1 MPGMH
6 NPAAESGR
14 LCQVISVTDYQS
26 ILDAI
31 RDEVRPLLSQGRVAD
46 YIPRL
51 AGVPREKF
59 GMAVVTLDGQL
70 YQTGDADEAF
80 SLQSISKVYTLA
92 LALRAIGDRLWQ
104 RVGREPSGNAFNSL
118 VQLELENGLPRNPFI
133 NAGALVVA
141 DVVLGAYPEPQ
152 ARLLAEVRQ
161 RTGNTLLRDDPT
173 VARSEKE
180 NGFRNAALAN
190 FIRSFDNLDHPV
202 EDVLDFYFYQCS
214 LAMSCVDLAR
224 GFLFL
229 AHGGACPW
237 TGGRVLDAN
246 QAKRINALMLT
257 CGTYDAAGDFA
268 YHVGMPAKS
277 GVGGGIV
284 GVIPNQ
290 LAVAVWS
297 PALNGKG
304 NSLAGSAALE
314 LFTSKTGLSIF

>member
-1 MPGMH
+1 M
-6 NPAAESGR
+6 
-14 LCQVISVTDYQS
+14 TDFQT
-26 ILDAI
+26 ILDEI
-31 RDEVRPLLSQGRVAD
+31 HHEIRPLLAQGAVAD

-51 AGVPREKF
+51 ASVPHEKF

-70 YQTGDADEAF
+70 YQTGAATEAF
-80 SLQSISKVYTLA
+80 SVQSISKIYTLTLA
-92 LALRAIGDRLWQ
+92 LQAIGDRLWQ

-141 DVVLGAYPEPQ
+141 DVVLAASAQPRTQ
-152 ARLLAEVRQ
+152 LLTEIRRRADNH
-161 RTGNTLLRDDPT
+161 GLRDDPE
-173 VARSEKE
+173 VAISEKAH
-180 NGFRNAALAN
+180 GFRNAALAN
-190 FIRSFDNLDHPV
+190 FIRSFGNLDHPV
-202 EDVLDFYFYQCS
+202 EEVLDFYFYQCS

-229 AHGGACPW
+229 ANGGRCPW
-237 TGGRVLDAN
+237 TGDTVLSAD
-246 QAKRINALMLT
+246 QAKRVNALMLT

-284 GVIPNQ
+284 GVIPNR

-297 PALNGKG
+297 PALNAKG

-314 LFTSKTGLSIF
+314 LFTTKTGMSIF

>member
-1 MPGMH
+1 MP
-6 NPAAESGR
+6 
-14 LCQVISVTDYQS
+14 DYQA
-26 ILDAI
+26 ILDEI
-31 RDEVRPLLSQGRVAD
+31 RDEVQPLLPQGHVAD
-46 YIPRL
+46 YISRL

-59 GMAVVTLDGQL
+59 GMAVVTLDGRV
-70 YQTGDADEAF
+70 YQTGDAAESF
-80 SLQSISKVYTLA
+80 SVQSISKVYTLT
-92 LALRAIGDRLWQ
+92 LALQSIGDSLWQ
-104 RVGREPSGNAFNSL
+104 LVGREPSGNAFNSL

-141 DVVLGAYPEPQ
+141 DVVLATREDPRAQ
-152 ARLLAEVRQ
+152 LLAVIRGCS
-161 RTGNTLLRDDPT
+161 GNAGICDDPE
-173 VARSEKE
+173 VALSEKA

-190 FIRSFDNLDHPV
+190 FIRSFGNLQHTID
-202 EDVLDFYFYQCS
+202 DVLDFYFYQCS

-229 AHGGACPW
+229 ANQGRCPW
-237 TGGRVLDAN
+237 SGDSVLSAD

-268 YHVGMPAKS
+268 YHVGIPGKS

-297 PALNGKG
+297 PALNAKG

-314 LFTSKTGLSIF
+314 RFTAKTGLSIF

>member
-1 MPGMH
+1 MP
-6 NPAAESGR
+6 
-14 LCQVISVTDYQS
+14 DYQA
-26 ILDAI
+26 ILDEI
-31 RDEVRPLLSQGRVAD
+31 RDEVRPLLSQGHVAD

-51 AGVPREKF
+51 ACVPREKF
-59 GMAVVTLDGQL
+59 GMAVVTLDGRL
-70 YQTGDADEAF
+70 YQTGDAAEAF
-80 SLQSISKVYTLA
+80 SIQSISKVYTLT
-92 LALRAIGDRLWQ
+92 LALQSLGDSLWQ

-141 DVVLGAYPEPQ
+141 DVVLATREDPRAQ
-152 ARLLAEVRQ
+152 LLTTIRGCS
-161 RTGNTLLRDDPT
+161 GNPDIRDDPE
-173 VARSEKE
+173 VALSEKA

-190 FIRSFDNLDHPV
+190 FIRSFGNLEHAIGA
-202 EDVLDFYFYQCS
+202 VLDFYFFQCS

-229 AHGGACPW
+229 ANRGRCPW
-237 TGGRVLDAN
+237 SGADILSTD

-268 YHVGMPAKS
+268 YHVGIPGKS

-297 PALNGKG
+297 PALNAKG

-314 LFTSKTGLSIF
+314 RFTAKTGLSIF

>member
-1 MPGMH
+1 MP
-6 NPAAESGR
+6 
-14 LCQVISVTDYQS
+14 DYQA

-31 RDEVRPLLSQGRVAD
+31 REEVRPLLGQGHVAD

-51 AGVPREKF
+51 AEVPREKF
-59 GMAVVTLDGQL
+59 GMAVATLDGRV
-70 YQTGDADEAF
+70 YRTGDAGEVF
-80 SLQSISKVYTLA
+80 SAQSISKVYTLT
-92 LALRAIGDRLWQ
+92 LALRAVGDRLWQ

-141 DVVLGAYPEPQ
+141 DVVLEAYADPR
-152 ARLLAEVRQ
+152 ATLLAEVR
-161 RTGNTLLRDDPT
+161 RRADNPGLGDDAA
-173 VARSEKE
+173 VAASERQ

-190 FIRSFDNLDHPV
+190 FIRSFGNLRRPV
-202 EDVLDFYFYQCS
+202 DEVLDFYFFQCS

-237 TGGRVLDAN
+237 DGERVLEAD

-297 PALNGKG
+297 PALNAKG

-314 LFTSKTGLSIF
+314 LFTAKTGLSIF

>member
-1 MPGMH
+1 MP
-6 NPAAESGR
+6 
-14 LCQVISVTDYQS
+14 DYQA
-26 ILDAI
+26 ILDEI
-31 RDEVRPLLSQGRVAD
+31 RDEVRPLLSQGHVAD

-51 AGVPREKF
+51 ACVPREKF
-59 GMAVVTLDGQL
+59 GMAVVTLDGRL
-70 YQTGDADEAF
+70 YQTGDAAEAF
-80 SLQSISKVYTLA
+80 SIQSISKVYTLT
-92 LALRAIGDRLWQ
+92 LALQSLGDSLWQ

-141 DVVLGAYPEPQ
+141 DVVLATREDPRAQ
-152 ARLLAEVRQ
+152 LLTTIRGCS
-161 RTGNTLLRDDPT
+161 GNPDIRDDPE
-173 VARSEKE
+173 VALSEKA

-190 FIRSFDNLDHPV
+190 FIRRFGNLEHAIGA
-202 EDVLDFYFYQCS
+202 VLDFYFFQCS

-229 AHGGACPW
+229 ANQGRCPW
-237 TGGRVLDAN
+237 SGESILSSD

-268 YHVGMPAKS
+268 YHVGIPGKS

-297 PALNGKG
+297 PALNAKG

-314 LFTSKTGLSIF
+314 RFTAKTGLSIF

>member
-1 MPGMH
+1 MP
-6 NPAAESGR
+6 
-14 LCQVISVTDYQS
+14 DYQA
-26 ILDAI
+26 ILDEI
-31 RDEVRPLLSQGRVAD
+31 RDEVRPLLRQGHVAD

-59 GMAVVTLDGQL
+59 GMAMVTLDGRL
-70 YQTGDADEAF
+70 YQTGHAVEPF
-80 SLQSISKVYTLA
+80 SIQSISKVYTLT
-92 LALRAIGDRLWQ
+92 LALQSIGDELWQ

-141 DVVLGAYPEPQ
+141 DVVLATRSDPRAQ
-152 ARLLAEVRQ
+152 LLATIRSCS
-161 RTGNTLLRDDPT
+161 GNPDIRDDPE
-173 VARSEKE
+173 VALSEKA

-190 FIRSFDNLDHPV
+190 FIRSFGNLEHAID
-202 EDVLDFYFYQCS
+202 DVLDFYFYQCS

-229 AHGGACPW
+229 ANQGRCPW
-237 TGGRVLDAN
+237 SGDRVLSPD

-268 YHVGMPAKS
+268 YHVGIPGKS

-297 PALNGKG
+297 PALNAKG

-314 LFTSKTGLSIF
+314 RFTAKTGLSIF

>member
-1 MPGMH
+1 MPDFQ
-6 NPAAESGR
+6 A
-14 LCQVISVTDYQS
+14 
-26 ILDAI
+26 ILHEI
-31 RDEVRPLLSQGRVAD
+31 RDEVRPLLQQGAVAD

-51 AGVPREKF
+51 ARVPREKF

-70 YQTGDADEAF
+70 YQTGDAAEAF
-80 SLQSISKVYTLA
+80 SIQSICKVYTLT
-92 LALRAIGDRLWQ
+92 LALQAVGDRLWH

-118 VQLELENGLPRNPFI
+118 VQLELEQGMPRNPFI

-141 DVVLGAYPEPQ
+141 DVVLGAGGD
-152 ARLLAEVRQ
+152 ARSALLRRVRQ
-161 RTGNTLLRDDPT
+161 CADNPGLRDDPE
-173 VARSEKE
+173 VAASEQAH
-180 NGFRNAALAN
+180 GFRNAALAN
-190 FIRSFDNLDHPV
+190 FIRSFDNLDHGV
-202 EDVLDFYFYQCS
+202 DEVLDFYFYQCS
-214 LAMSCVDLAR
+214 LAMDCVDLAR

-229 AHGGACPW
+229 AHQGRCPW
-237 TGGRVLDAN
+237 TGEQLVSPA

-268 YHVGMPAKS
+268 YHVGVPAKS

-284 GVIPNQ
+284 AVIPNQ

-297 PALNGKG
+297 PALNAKG

>member
-1 MPGMH
+1 MP
-6 NPAAESGR
+6 
-14 LCQVISVTDYQS
+14 DYQA
-26 ILDAI
+26 ILDEI
-31 RDEVRPLLSQGRVAD
+31 RDEVRPLLLQGRVAD

-59 GMAVVTLDGQL
+59 GMAVVTLDGGL
-70 YQTGDADEAF
+70 YQTGDAVESF
-80 SLQSISKVYTLA
+80 SIQSISKVYTLT
-92 LALRAIGDRLWQ
+92 LALQSIGDELWQ

-141 DVVLGAYPEPQ
+141 DVVLATREDPRAQ
-152 ARLLAEVRQ
+152 LLATIRGCS
-161 RTGNTLLRDDPT
+161 GNPDIRDDPE
-173 VARSEKE
+173 VALSEKA

-190 FIRSFDNLDHPV
+190 FIRSFGNLEHAID
-202 EDVLDFYFYQCS
+202 DVLDFYFYQCS

-229 AHGGACPW
+229 ANQGRCPW
-237 TGGRVLDAN
+237 RGDRVLSPD

-268 YHVGMPAKS
+268 YHVGIPGKS

-297 PALNGKG
+297 PALNAKG

-314 LFTSKTGLSIF
+314 RFTAKTGLSIF

>member
-1 MPGMH
+1 MP
-6 NPAAESGR
+6 
-14 LCQVISVTDYQS
+14 DYQA
-26 ILDAI
+26 ILEEI
-31 RDEVRPLLSQGRVAD
+31 RDEVQPLLQLGAVAD

-51 AGVPREKF
+51 AKVPRDKF
-59 GMAVVTLDGQL
+59 GMAVVTLDGHVC
-70 YQTGDADEAF
+70 QTGDALEPF
-80 SLQSISKVYTLA
+80 SIQSISKVYTLT
-92 LALRAIGDRLWQ
+92 LALQSIGDRLWQ

-141 DVVLGAYPEPQ
+141 DVVLATREDPQ
-152 ARLLAEVRQ
+152 AQLLAMIRGCS
-161 RTGNTLLRDDPT
+161 GNPHAQDDPE
-173 VARSEKE
+173 VALSEKA

-190 FIRSFDNLDHPV
+190 FIRSFGNLQQPID
-202 EDVLDFYFYQCS
+202 DVLDFYFYQCS
-214 LAMSCVDLAR
+214 LALSCVDLAR

-229 AHGGACPW
+229 ANQGRCPRSGN
-237 TGGRVLDAN
+237 TLLSPDQTKRV
-246 QAKRINALMLT
+246 NALMLT

-268 YHVGMPAKS
+268 YQVGIPGKS

-297 PALNGKG
+297 PALNVKG

-314 LFTSKTGLSIF
+314 RFTDKTGLSIF

>member
-1 MPGMH
+1 M
-6 NPAAESGR
+6 AEP
-14 LCQVISVTDYQS
+14 DYQA
-26 ILDAI
+26 ILDEI
-31 RDEVRPLLSQGRVAD
+31 RDEVRPLLTQGAVAD

-51 AGVPREKF
+51 AEVPRDKF
-59 GMAVVTLDGQL
+59 GMAVVTLDGRVF
-70 YQTGDADEAF
+70 QTGDAQEAF
-80 SLQSISKVYTLA
+80 SMQSISKVYTLTMA
-92 LALRAIGDRLWQ
+92 LQSIGDRLWL

-141 DVVLGAYPEPQ
+141 DVVLTAHADPRTQ
-152 ARLLAEVRQ
+152 LLDAVRGC
-161 RTGNTLLRDDPT
+161 TGNPDLRDDPE
-173 VARSEKE
+173 VALSEKV

-190 FIRSFDNLDHPV
+190 FIRSFGNLEHAID
-202 EDVLDFYFYQCS
+202 EVLDFYFYQCS
-214 LAMSCVDLAR
+214 LMLNCVDLAR

-229 AHGGACPW
+229 ANQGRCPW
-237 TGGRVLDAN
+237 SGNALLSVD
-246 QAKRINALMLT
+246 QARRINALMLT

-268 YHVGMPAKS
+268 YHVGIPCKS

-297 PALNGKG
+297 PALNAKG

-314 LFTSKTGLSIF
+314 RFTSKTALSIF

>member
-1 MPGMH
+1 MP
-6 NPAAESGR
+6 
-14 LCQVISVTDYQS
+14 DYQS

-31 RDEVRPLLSQGRVAD
+31 REETRPLLHQGHVAD

-51 AGVPREKF
+51 ACVPREKF
-59 GMAVVTLDGQL
+59 GMAVVTLDGRL

-80 SLQSISKVYTLA
+80 SVQSISKVYTLTQA
-92 LALRAIGDRLWQ
+92 LQSIGDRLWQ

-141 DVVLGAYPEPQ
+141 DVVLGSPPDPRAQ
-152 ARLLAEVRQ
+152 LLATVR
-161 RTGNTLLRDDPT
+161 RCSGNAALRDDPE
-173 VARSEKE
+173 VASSEQA

-190 FIRSFDNLDHPV
+190 FIRSFGKLDHSV
-202 EDVLDFYFYQCS
+202 DDVLGFYFYQCS

-229 AHGGACPW
+229 ANQGRCPWHGGS
-237 TGGRVLDAN
+237 VLLPD
-246 QAKRINALMLT
+246 QARRINALMLT

-268 YHVGMPAKS
+268 YHVGIPCKS

-284 GVIPNQ
+284 GVIPKQ

-297 PALNGKG
+297 PALDAKG

>member
-1 MPGMH
+1 M
-6 NPAAESGR
+6 
-14 LCQVISVTDYQS
+14 TDYQA
-26 ILDAI
+26 ILDEI
-31 RDEVRPLLSQGRVAD
+31 RDEVRPLLLQGHVAD

-59 GMAVVTLDGQL
+59 GMAVVTLDGGL
-70 YQTGDADEAF
+70 YQTGDAVEIF
-80 SLQSISKVYTLA
+80 SIQSISKVYTLT
-92 LALRAIGDRLWQ
+92 LALQTIGDGLWQ

-141 DVVLGAYPEPQ
+141 DVVLATRSDPRAQ
-152 ARLLAEVRQ
+152 LLATIRGCS
-161 RTGNTLLRDDPT
+161 GNPDIRDDPE
-173 VARSEKE
+173 VALSEKA

-190 FIRSFDNLDHPV
+190 FIRSFGNLGHPID
-202 EDVLDFYFYQCS
+202 DVLDFYFYQCS

-229 AHGGACPW
+229 ANQGRCPW
-237 TGGRVLDAN
+237 SGDHVLSPD

-268 YHVGMPAKS
+268 YHVGIPGKS

-297 PALNGKG
+297 PALNAKG

-314 LFTSKTGLSIF
+314 RFTAKTGLSIF